1 MNPNKPF
8 DIRQLQAFEKLCYT
22 NSFTQTAKL
31 LHVTQSAI
39 SHSIRGLEEDVGCKL
54 VLKKGRKI
62 VLTQAGERLL
72 EFTRPLLEGMV
83 KIKEEIS
90 DNKIDP
96 VERVRIGASDQI
108 CRFLLPDILSKFAKI
123 KPATKFEVRGLDTL
137 DCLDLLS
144 EGQIDLALTVEP
156 IQRAEYSFVPCFSD
170 EIVVVVYPEH
180 PWAKSRRVMWQQAD
194 QQKFI
199 LPNRRGYTFR
209 KVEKFLKDGR
219 FKLSSFIE
227 LNSTETMK
235 ELISRKLGIGIMSD
249 WTAKNE
255 VTQGKLIALPFGPKR
270 LIRIW
275 GVSFIQGRELGRSE
289 RKFIECVENLGC
301 KWTVNKELSN
311 SLTHAG

>member
-72 EFTRPLLEGMV
+72 EFARPLLEGMV

-108 CRFLLPDILSKFAKI
+108 CRFLLPDILSEFAKI
-123 KPATKFEVRGLDTL
+123 KPATKFEIRGLDTL